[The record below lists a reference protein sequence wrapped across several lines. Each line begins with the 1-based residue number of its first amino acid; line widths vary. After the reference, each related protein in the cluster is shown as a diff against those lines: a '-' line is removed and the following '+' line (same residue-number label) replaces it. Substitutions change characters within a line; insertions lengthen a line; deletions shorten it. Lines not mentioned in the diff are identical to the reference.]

1 MSHPDTSAN
10 VRVAVDIGGT
20 FTDLHLFDNRNRKAW
35 VWKTPSTPDDL
46 SRGLINGLNGITQLA
61 GIPLSDIDMILHGS
75 TIATNAVLERKL
87 PKGAL
92 ITTAG
97 FRDVLEIGRHMRSDV
112 YTLKAESRPLLIPRE
127 YRFTV
132 DERIKSDGT
141 VLRKLS
147 ANAISGLARE
157 LLAQGIETVAVVFLH
172 GHLNPQH
179 EQQAATL
186 LAEAAPSITVS
197 TSFETS
203 PEVREFERT
212 STTVLNALLKPVI
225 SSYLERVEERLQN
238 AGVNAQLYLVQSNG
252 GLTSPKDAATL
263 PVRLLLSGP
272 AGGATAMAIL
282 AKQHGIKN
290 LIGLDV
296 GGTSSDISL
305 VSDGRVDESQ
315 ESSIDGLPI
324 RMPMIEIRTIGAG
337 GGSIARVET
346 GALRVGPESAGA
358 APGPVCYARGGKQV
372 TVTDANAV
380 IGLIDDK
387 AFRTGDITL
396 DIDAA
401 RQCLSDN
408 LCEPLNLD
416 QDHAANGI
424 LDIANSHMAGA
435 IRLSLFEKGA
445 DPADF
450 SLAPFGGAAGLHAC
464 AVAEELGIKTIIFPA
479 HASTLS
485 ALGILLADIRHDLS
499 ISKLLP
505 ADPASLPELKS
516 VLARLANQADDTVQQ
531 NGLTPDNSRVSY
543 SCDMRYRG
551 QAFELTTPWPEVDTV
566 MSKDTGLVQPNSLSS
581 LDDNCLQAVINNF
594 HRIHEERFTFTA
606 VNDPIEI
613 VALRAR
619 ISGKIE
625 SGFGK
630 GESHNTEDMPNTV
643 ADADACKTLTIAG
656 SERSLS
662 VETRE
667 KFLHTNNQK
676 DGPFLIQEQY
686 TVLLIADGWQAKPL
700 TNGDIQCSYTGRV
713 T

>member
-1 MSHPDTSAN
+1 MSAEQSPAI

-20 FTDLHLFDNRNRKAW
+20 FTDLHLYDKRTRRTW
-35 VWKTPSTPDDL
+35 VWKTPSTPDDP
-46 SRGLINGLNGITQLA
+46 SRGLINGLNGITDLA

-92 ITTAG
+92 ITTTG
-97 FRDVLEIGRHMRSDV
+97 FRDVLEIGRHMRRDV
-112 YTLKAESRPLLIPRE
+112 YTLKAEKRPLLIPRE
-127 YRFTV
+127 FRFTV
-132 DERIKSDGT
+132 DERVKSDGS
-141 VLRKLS
+141 VLRNLQPQAIKELS
-147 ANAISGLARE
+147 HRFHEN
-157 LLAQGIETVAVVFLH
+157 GIETVAIVFLH
-172 GHLNPQH
+172 GHMNPVH
-179 EQQAATL
+179 EQQAAEL
-186 LAEAAPSITVS
+186 LAEYAPSITVS

-225 SSYLERVEERLQN
+225 SNYLERVEERLKK
-238 AGVNAQLYLVQSNG
+238 AGVDAQLYLVQSNG
-252 GLTSPKDAATL
+252 GLATPKDAATL

-272 AGGATAMAIL
+272 AGGATAMAML
-282 AKQHGIKN
+282 AKTHGIEN

-305 VSDGRVDESQ
+305 VSGGRVDEAQ

-337 GGSIARVET
+337 GGSIASVET

-358 APGPVCYARGGKQV
+358 VPGPVCYARGGTDI

-380 IGLIDDK
+380 IGLINDS
-387 AFRTGDITL
+387 AFQTGDISL
-396 DIDAA
+396 NVDAA
-401 RQCLSDN
+401 KKQLSNN
-408 LCEPLNLD
+408 LCEPLNLSTH
-416 QDHAANGI
+416 HAAGGI

-450 SLAPFGGAAGLHAC
+450 SLAPFGGAAGLHGC
-464 AVAEELGIKTIIFPA
+464 AVAEELGIHKIIFPA

-485 ALGILLADIRHDLS
+485 ALGILMADIRHDLS

-505 ADPASLPELKS
+505 ADSASVPELNA
-516 VLARLANQADDTVQQ
+516 VLRELNGQAADMVQS
-531 NGLTPDNSRVSY
+531 NGLSPANSAINF

-551 QAFELTTPWPEVDTV
+551 QAFELTTPWPEADGKAPIDED
-566 MSKDTGLVQPNSLSS
+566 S
-581 LDDNCLQAVINNF
+581 LQALITSF
-594 HRIHEERFTFTA
+594 HHIHEERFTFTA

-619 ISGKIE
+619 ISGKLESDIE
-625 SGFGK
+625 TAEDTGQNTTSSVKDAVDTSATVTVTMGGVEQSL
-630 GESHNTEDMPNTV
+630 GVTSRESFLMAKTE
-643 ADADACKTLTIAG
+643 K
-656 SERSLS
+656 R
-662 VETRE
+662 
-667 KFLHTNNQK
+667 
-676 DGPFLIQEQY
+676 GPFLIQEEY
-686 TVLLIADGWQAKPL
+686 TVLLIATGWQARPL
-700 TNGDIQCSYTGRV
+700 TNGDIQCVYSGT
-713 T
+713 TP